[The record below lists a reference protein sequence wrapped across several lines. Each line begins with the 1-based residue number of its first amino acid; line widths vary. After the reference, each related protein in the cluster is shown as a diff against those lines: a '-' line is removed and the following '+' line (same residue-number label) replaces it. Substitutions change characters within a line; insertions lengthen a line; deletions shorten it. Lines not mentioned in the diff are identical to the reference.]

1 MISGEVGMELLEGID
16 HKNLQSKLIKTIQL
30 CIEKKENMKFEDVQ
44 IIKNSF
50 SLWICLMAYNVELFN
65 DFLVDESVN
74 SDQFIL

>member
-1 MISGEVGMELLEGID
+1 MELLEGID